1 MKGLFDNHNHSNF
14 SFDGKR
20 TTIEASARS
29 AYLKGLGGLCFTD
42 HCDFYIPPMKA
53 ELTDAVPEHFDIPAQ
68 QAEIDRINGMISQ
81 MSGADSFKILKGIEI
96 GMHEECRERIR
107 QTMEENEFDQVIA
120 SVHYLDQTDPYYGG
134 YYEGKD
140 WKQAYG
146 LYLETIYR
154 EMTWLGDFDIMGHYD
169 YIARY
174 APYPQASILYR
185 DFSDIFD
192 EMFRYLIQEGK
203 ALEINTKSYQEYK
216 GRTPQLDS
224 DILNRY
230 KEMGGEIISFGSDSH
245 DRERVGNN
253 FTHYAGLMHRHGF
266 RWTAH
271 YEKRRLVQIPL

>member
-68 QAEIDRINGMISQ
+68 QAEIDHINGMISQ